1 MKKYAIV
8 LVYSLIIFFFYNVSL
23 FVASVLSSSAEPNLH
38 MSLITSI
45 FILTITAFFSYLF
58 RQSITISTL
67 QLAIITTVFTII
79 LVLLITIPNQTTV
92 IFFSNWSEL
101 IWGKISNQIYQKKVS
116 DVYEKNN
123 SKRSLPS

>member
-92 IFFSNWSEL
+92 IFFSNWSVYL
-101 IWGKISNQIYQKKVS
+101 TFLSITVGTYLGKNFKSDLSKK
-116 DVYEKNN
+116 
-123 SKRSLPS
+123 SK